1 MTYSTEQIVR
11 ALREA
16 RASKGLSQ
24 RALAKLVGVPQS
36 HISKIENGTVDLR
49 LSSLIEIAR
58 ALGLEITLV
67 PRTAL
72 PAVQSIVRSTAPAK
86 RTDALTDIAK
96 EYQQLVESLNT
107 ALRIDPMA
115 QEIAQMRRQVKD
127 LQRLHVV
134 PPDTNFLR
142 EIDKAVRDFNN
153 HTKGLD
159 ELKSYLADIQRLR
172 NSFVHSISGTESVKP
187 AYSLEDESLG

>member
-11 ALREA
+11 TLREA
-16 RASKGLSQ
+16 REAKGLSQ
-24 RALAKLVGVPQS
+24 RALAKRVGLPQS

-58 ALGLEITLV
+58 ALGLEMTPV

-72 PAVQSIVRSTAPAK
+72 PAVQSIVRSTAPTK

-115 QEIAQMRRQVKD
+115 QEIAQMQRQVRD
-127 LQRLHVV
+127 LQRLQVV

-153 HTKGLD
+153 HIKGLD
-159 ELKSYLADIQRLR
+159 ELKSYLADIQKLR
-172 NSFVHSISGTESVKP
+172 NSVVHSVPRIEQVKP

>member
-11 ALREA
+11 TLREA

-24 RALAKLVGVPQS
+24 RALAIRVGVPQS
-36 HISKIENGTVDLR
+36 HISKIESGSVDLR

-72 PAVQSIVRSTAPAK
+72 PAVQSIVRSTAPTK
-86 RTDALTDIAK
+86 RTDTLTDIAK

-115 QEIAQMRRQVKD
+115 QEIAQMQRQVRD
-127 LQRLHVV
+127 LQRLQVS
-134 PPDTNFLR
+134 PPDKNFLR
-142 EIDKAVRDFNN
+142 DIDQAVRDFNN
-153 HTKGLD
+153 HIRGLD
-159 ELKSYLADIQRLR
+159 DLKNCLADIRKLR
-172 NSFVHSISGTESVKP
+172 NSVVHSVPGIEQVKP